1 MASATRSSGIMMAA
15 ARLLLLLAFAPTT
28 TDASFLA
35 PLAPRGASSRHL
47 VLQPAALAQQ
57 RTARH
62 AIIAA
67 SAEEPAAEG
76 EAEAEW
82 DEAAAAESEGEGEPA
97 PPAAE
102 VAEEEEEED
111 DDLLSS
117 PAFLKQ
123 KLKVLEK
130 EMASVQEQGEG
141 LDVQIE
147 EANTEWQ
154 QKRERLQTDF
164 ANFKARHYNQTL
176 DAQAD
181 SKAELVKELLP
192 VLDNFDRARASIKL
206 EGEEQEA
213 TDARYQEMYEA
224 LMITLEELG
233 VEKIPTVGEEFD
245 YNLHMA
251 IQQAPSDEYAE
262 GIVSSEMQPGYTL
275 RGRLVRV
282 AYVMVSSG

>member
-102 VAEEEEEED
+102 VAEEEEED